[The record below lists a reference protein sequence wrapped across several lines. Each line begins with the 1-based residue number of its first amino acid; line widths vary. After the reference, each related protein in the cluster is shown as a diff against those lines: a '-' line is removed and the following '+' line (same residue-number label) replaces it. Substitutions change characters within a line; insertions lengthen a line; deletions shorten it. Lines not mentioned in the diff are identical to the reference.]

1 MLTLW
6 SGSTLDSRIFLATEI
21 ESVMII
27 MSWILLIFMVG
38 MRPM

>member
-1 MLTLW
+1 MLW
-6 SGSTLDSRIFLATEI
+6 SGSTLDSRIFLVTEM

-27 MSWILLIFMVG
+27 MSWILLISIVG